1 MAQVHSKDTTPE
13 MAVRRAVHA
22 AGHRYQLHRADLPG
36 KPDLVFPRYRLA
48 VFVHGCFWHWHGCK
62 RSRMPA
68 DNNAYWTAKIE
79 RNRRRDEAHR
89 AALEALGWRW
99 RIIWECEVKEATDRL
114 LRELS
119 QGRDVLAA
127 GRPAADTD
135 ATFAA
140 LVQRLAEREPAD
152 DITDAAIDAE
162 IVAVRHAGS
171 DGPGS

>member
-1 MAQVHSKDTTPE
+1 MPDNVDPATRSRTMARVHSKDTTPE
-13 MAVRRAVHA
+13 LAVRRAVHA

-36 KPDLVFPRYRLA
+36 KPDLVFPRHRLA

-99 RIIWECEVKEATDRL
+99 RIIWECEVKDATDRL

-119 QGRDVLAA
+119 QERDVLA
-127 GRPAADTD
+127 T
-135 ATFAA
+135 
-140 LVQRLAEREPAD
+140 
-152 DITDAAIDAE
+152 
-162 IVAVRHAGS
+162 
-171 DGPGS
+171 GPGRRHRRDVRGADPTSGGARAG